1 MSLGRREGQGLWRCG
16 CGDADNKEGQRVPTR
31 GPARKKW
38 EQQGPAS
45 SGVRR
50 GVAGAAVWLKNGC
63 APAGWGCRRQM
74 GAATAT
80 IEARMRCGSRK
91 RRRRYC
97 ASTGKKERAA
107 AEEAAGKQRQRG
119 RVAGSGQRRQVRSR
133 EEGSAEG
140 VRLERRRRQRRCAA
154 AAVGEEEKKRQRRQ
168 PNSLAP
174 SWQAPDTLGELP
186 THSKRLPYRIVCNFD
201 LYRPVQ
207 AVHTGPLGYRYID
220 RPLPGGSVKNRLSTV
235 NFGRQRPIEEE
246 IDRRWSI
253 EEEKGKKKRK
263 RKKKRGR
270 KNTSPARRPRSPAVT
285 ARRSPTRRRP
295 SRIAHGHDRFFSRV
309 RRRSVSPRG
318 EKDRGD

>member
-1 MSLGRREGQGLWRCG
+1 MASFNFAPNLEIKSLNKFSHQMYLGPISDLIRQVLKSAMVLLYCKSLTDFSELSINVLVLRWSKATQELSLELSPRRDFVIGKGKG

-168 PNSLAP
+168 LSVFFQRTPLHHPGKLPIP
-174 SWQAPDTLGELP
+174 SASSRRTPSDFPIASSKPRPD
-186 THSKRLPYRIVCNFD
+186 
-201 LYRPVQ
+201 
-207 AVHTGPLGYRYID
+207 A
-220 RPLPGGSVKNRLSTV
+220 
-235 NFGRQRPIEEE
+235 
-246 IDRRWSI
+246 
-253 EEEKGKKKRK
+253 
-263 RKKKRGR
+263 
-270 KNTSPARRPRSPAVT
+270 
-285 ARRSPTRRRP
+285 
-295 SRIAHGHDRFFSRV
+295 
-309 RRRSVSPRG
+309 
-318 EKDRGD
+318 